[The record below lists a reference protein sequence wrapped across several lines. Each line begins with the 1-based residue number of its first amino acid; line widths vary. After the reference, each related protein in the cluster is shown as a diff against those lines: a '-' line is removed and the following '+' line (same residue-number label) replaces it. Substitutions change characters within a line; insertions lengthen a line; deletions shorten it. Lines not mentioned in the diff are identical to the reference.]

1 MKTRS
6 TFRWFIFLG
15 ILYILV
21 VTFVYSRMIITD
33 GQEYISMAGGMIVG
47 LLLFVGILKKIQK
60 GAEEIFEE
68 EESQWAVGY
77 LFIRIERA
85 SLFPI
90 IYSILC
96 FFIHTDY
103 AVMYGL
109 SIFLPSM
116 ILFLWSYGEIKD
128 INNKSWRK

>member
-1 MKTRS
+1 
-6 TFRWFIFLG
+6 
-15 ILYILV
+15 
-21 VTFVYSRMIITD
+21 MIITD
-33 GQEYISMAGGMIVG
+33 GQEYISIAGGMIVG

-77 LFIRIERA
+77 LFIRIERT

-103 AVMYGL
+103 AMMYGL